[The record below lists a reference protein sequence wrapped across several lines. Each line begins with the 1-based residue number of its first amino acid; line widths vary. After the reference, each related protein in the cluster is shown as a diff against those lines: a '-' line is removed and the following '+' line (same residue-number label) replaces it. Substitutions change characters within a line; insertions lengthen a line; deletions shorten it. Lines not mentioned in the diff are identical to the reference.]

1 MAACVDSLTKILK
14 NYLSHVLY
22 IDDEFKVAWRRKVD
36 EEVQR
41 PPRSS
46 RHKVVQEERESVN
59 SGDRATMDNLAEF
72 CTAVREEYPEILL
85 TPVVYRDSI
94 DVENL
99 VVHMKNARLL
109 VIDWKL
115 SDKVTAIQL
124 LNRQEFFGQLRFC
137 VIYTSRLEE
146 AEREFVSSIP
156 NVKDAGLKNA
166 VFNGY
171 SYDYVRINSIIYMI
185 CEKDKFDFHMII
197 DSLTEIFVSEIGY
210 FPIAFIDMIARL
222 EEKVPFYLNEFSYP
236 FDNLLMLQTNSD
248 GLPLSELSYMI
259 NDMVINNIRSDIEL
273 NDKVLDGI
281 YEKQIG
287 RLRDLLKE
295 DGRFQDRL
303 NESLEYIFDRLGC
316 KEEERKIFENISAG
330 EYKTTIQKAINKPED
345 LSKGIHKASDSLAR
359 LYARKK
365 VESVIPASDN
375 LSPDMRKVKSEL
387 VGLYK
392 QQIQNKIEKLFPV
405 CLMILSNPKESY
417 DLNRLVTSLKVVKYP
432 EDKRE
437 FSDIFID
444 CYECKDEYMCL
455 KSQENGSPLG
465 FLQNKLNVGDVFY
478 LRTEQG
484 QKEKFYLCIVPS
496 CHLLRP
502 KKVEGILLFV
512 EGKVVDEKP
521 DNTLKDSE
529 HFTILPGINDRQMLV
544 RIVWQFHRIY
554 MLDLNRVARK
564 DYENFCRPYRLT
576 NEYFRQIMGEFVS
589 FYSKSGVEELFL
601 KGDSALDQL
610 LLQSKESDE

>member
-156 NVKDAGLKNA
+156 NVKDAELENA

-273 NDKVLDGI
+273 NNKVLDGI

-287 RLRDLLKE
+287 RLRDLLE
-295 DGRFQDRL
+295 EYGRFRDRL
-303 NESLEYIFDRLGC
+303 NESLKYIFERLGC
-316 KEEERKIFENISAG
+316 KEEEKKIFENIPADK
-330 EYKTTIQKAINKPED
+330 YKTIIQKAINKPED
-345 LSKGIHKASDSLAR
+345 LSKGIHKASDSLAK

-432 EDKRE
+432 EDKRK

-465 FLQNKLNVGDVFY
+465 SLQNKLNAGDIFY

-529 HFTILPGINDRQMLV
+529 HFTILPGINGGQMLV
-544 RIVWQFHRIY
+544 RVIWQFHRIY
-554 MLDLNRVARK
+554 MLDLKQVARK

>member
-1 MAACVDSLTKILK
+1 MAAGVDSLTKILQK
-14 NYLSHVLY
+14 YLSHIVY
-22 IDDEFKVAWRRKVD
+22 IDDEFKVTWRIKEN
-36 EEVQR
+36 EEVRR

-46 RHKVVQEERESVN
+46 RHKVVQEEKKSVI
-59 SGDRATMDNLAEF
+59 SSAPSTTDNLAEF
-72 CTAVREEYPEILL
+72 CMAVREEYPEILL
-85 TPVVYRDSI
+85 TPVVYKEPM

-124 LNRQEFFGQLRFC
+124 LNREEFFGQLRFC

-146 AEREFVSSIP
+146 AETEFVSCIP
-156 NVKDAGLKNA
+156 NVRETGLKKGM
-166 VFNGY
+166 FNGQR
-171 SYDYVRINSIIYMI
+171 YDYVRINSVIYMI
-185 CEKDKFDFHMII
+185 CAKDKFDFHMII

-236 FDNLLMLQTNSD
+236 FDNLLLLQSNSD
-248 GLPLSELSYMI
+248 GLPLSELSYIISDMI
-259 NDMVINNIRSDIEL
+259 INNIKSDIEL

-281 YEKQIG
+281 YEKQIS
-287 RLRDLLKE
+287 RLNNLLEE
-295 DGRFQDRL
+295 DKDFCARLDEILKYILDRL
-303 NESLEYIFDRLGC
+303 SCG
-316 KEEERKIFENISAG
+316 EERKIFQSISID
-330 EYKTTIQKAINKPED
+330 EYKNIIQKAIKRPDN
-345 LSKGIHKASDSLAR
+345 LSKGIHNASESLAR
-359 LYARKK
+359 LYAKKK
-365 VESVIPASDN
+365 VEYVISFGNN
-375 LSPDMRKVKSEL
+375 LSSDMKKVQKEL

-392 QQIQNKIEKLFPV
+392 KQIQNKIEKVFPV

-417 DLNRLVTSLKVVKYP
+417 DLNRLVTSLKVVKYT
-432 EDKRE
+432 EDKRK
-437 FSDIFID
+437 FPDIFND

-455 KSQENGSPLG
+455 KISENGPALG
-465 FLQNKLNVGDVFY
+465 SLQNKLNAGDIFY

-484 QKEKFYLCIVPS
+484 QEEKFYLCIVPS

-512 EGKVVDEKP
+512 EGKVVDKKP

-529 HFTILPGINDRQMLV
+529 HFTILPGVNDRQMLV
-544 RIVWQFHRIY
+544 RVVWQFHRIY
-554 MLDLNRVARK
+554 MLDLKRMARK
-564 DYENFCRPYRLT
+564 KYDNFCRPYRLT
-576 NEYFRQIMGEFVS
+576 NEYFRQIMGEFVA

-601 KGDSALDQL
+601 KGDSALEQL
-610 LLQSKESDE
+610 LVQSKEKDE

>member
-1 MAACVDSLTKILK
+1 MAACVDSLAKILK
-14 NYLSHVLY
+14 NYLSHVVY
-22 IDDEFKVAWRRKVD
+22 IDDEFKVAWRIKAD
-36 EEVQR
+36 EEVRR

-46 RHKVVQEERESVN
+46 RHKAIQEERKSAIS
-59 SGDRATMDNLAEF
+59 SGAATTDNLAEF
-72 CTAVREEYPEILL
+72 CMAVREEYPEILL
-85 TPVVYRDSI
+85 TPVVYREPMDI
-94 DVENL
+94 QNL

-124 LNRQEFFGQLRFC
+124 LNREEFFGQLRFC
-137 VIYTSRLEE
+137 VVYTSRLEE
-146 AEREFVSSIP
+146 AEEEFVSSIP
-156 NVKDAGLKNA
+156 NVRDAGLKNA
-166 VFNGY
+166 MCNGY
-171 SYDYVRINSIIYMI
+171 RYDYVRINSVIYMI

-236 FDNLLMLQTNSD
+236 FDNLLLLQTNSD

-259 NDMVINNIRSDIEL
+259 SDMVINNIRSDIEL
-273 NDKVLDGI
+273 NGKVLDGI

-287 RLRDLLKE
+287 RLSDLLE
-295 DGRFQDRL
+295 TDEEFRDRL
-303 NESLEYIFDRLGC
+303 NESLKYIFDRLGC
-316 KEEERKIFENISAG
+316 GEERKIFESISAD
-330 EYKTTIQKAINKPED
+330 EYKNTIQKAIKRPDD
-345 LSKGIHKASDSLAR
+345 LSKGIHNASEALAK

-365 VESVIPASDN
+365 VECVIPDSNN
-375 LSPDMRKVKSEL
+375 LSSDMKKVQKEL

-392 QQIQNKIEKLFPV
+392 KQIQNKIEKLFPV
-405 CLMILSNPKESY
+405 CLMILNNPRESY
-417 DLNRLVTSLKVVKYP
+417 DLNRLVTSLKVVKYT
-432 EDKRE
+432 EDKRG
-437 FSDIFID
+437 FSDIFND
-444 CYECKDEYMCL
+444 CYECKDGYMCL
-455 KSQENGSPLG
+455 KIPENGSALG
-465 FLQNKLNVGDVFY
+465 SLQNKLNAGDIFY

-484 QKEKFYLCIVPS
+484 RAEKFYLCIVPS

-502 KKVEGILLFV
+502 KKVEGILLFM
-512 EGKVVDEKP
+512 EGKVVDKKP
-521 DNTLKDSE
+521 DGTLKESE
-529 HFTILPGINDRQMLV
+529 HFTILPGVNDRRMLV
-544 RIVWQFHRIY
+544 RIIWQFHRIY
-554 MLDLNRVARK
+554 MLDLKQVARK